1 MTITDPST
9 KACRNMNNYSS
20 AAAIVVALTSPVIT
34 SLPLTCESK
43 ARPILHALARDL
55 APADGAYQSM
65 LQQATTKDLIPWLGM
80 EGSPPFLFLATV
92 SSVTPPAD
100 PLLSSLNSTF
110 AHSDPI
116 VEVDGH
122 PLIDFKQCIR
132 LAEQIDSLLQYSPP
146 RVRTVPDVVA
156 HVEYSLKSCVSDDQ
170 TLARSH
176 RLTSEE
182 QTLVDRRERMR
193 LLGMTWSP
201 HSRRK

>member
-1 MTITDPST
+1 
-9 KACRNMNNYSS
+9 MNNISS
-20 AAAIVVALTSPVIT
+20 AAAIVIALTSPVIT
-34 SLPLTCESK
+34 SLTLTCESK
-43 ARPILHALARDL
+43 AKPILHALARDL
-55 APADGAYQSM
+55 APADGAYQNM

-80 EGSPPFLFLATV
+80 DRSPTCLYLATV
-92 SSVTPPAD
+92 LPATPPAD

-132 LAEQIDSLLQYSPP
+132 LAEQIDSLVRYSPP

-156 HVEYSLKSCVSDDQ
+156 HVEYSLKSCVADDQ
-170 TLARSH
+170 ILARSPK
-176 RLTSEE
+176 LISEE

-201 HSRRK
+201 HSRRR